1 MNLKQRILSIVI
13 NTSFF
18 QNGLLMKRHLA
29 ELKHIKLTIMDYW
42 NVYRILNNFPH
53 ANHSKIQ
60 SVAILLISKSHH
72 IGYFYLAQS
81 LALQNKVQEAMTN
94 LEKFLEIEPYHTDA
108 SILLSELEFEQGKIK
123 SARNRLYTLLN
134 HSKRRKV
141 WQALSNMVNSKED
154 FNHFL
159 FEFTKKFPNFQN
171 ELILHDLANHLS
183 NAALR
188 ANENEFALKFW
199 QNQYRLFCAIN
210 TQLTRKKVNLQRK
223 FNDRDAAIA
232 LSTIKNC
239 LDKHEIPFF
248 LISGTLLGCIRENKL
263 LSHDKDIDIGVWDT
277 HTVEQLKQIIRNSG
291 FFYILPIYS
300 QDILVIRHVN
310 GVSID
315 IFIHYKS
322 QNDYWHAGRK
332 CSWHNSPFELSEYF
346 FLGNSYLIPANY
358 ELYLSENYGDNWRV
372 PQINFDSALDTPNM
386 KILSHIEFVI
396 YLYKKILSKSEDK
409 LKKRLILL
417 LKKLN
422 NK

>member
-1 MNLKQRILSIVI
+1 MNLKQKMLSII
-13 NTSFF
+13 TNTTFF
-18 QNGLLMKRHLA
+18 QNGLLMRRHFI
-29 ELKHIKLTIMDYW
+29 ELKHIKLTITDYW
-42 NVYRILNNFPH
+42 NVYRILNQIPY

-60 SVAILLISKSHH
+60 YISNFLIKKSHY

-81 LALQNKVQEAMTN
+81 LALQNKVQEAIVN

-141 WQALSNMVNSKED
+141 WQALSNMVNNKED
-154 FNHFL
+154 FNNFL

-183 NAALR
+183 NAAVR
-188 ANENEFALKFW
+188 ANENEFALNFW
-199 QNQYRLFCAIN
+199 QNQYLLSCATKTQITRTKIN
-210 TQLTRKKVNLQRK
+210 FQRK
-223 FNDRDAAIA
+223 FNDKDAAIA
-232 LSTIKNC
+232 LSAIKNC
-239 LDKHEIPFF
+239 LDKHEVPFF

-263 LSHDKDIDIGVWDT
+263 LNHDKDIDIGVWDLYS
-277 HTVEQLKQIIRNSG
+277 VNQLSKIIKNSG
-291 FFYILPIYS
+291 CFYILPIYS
-300 QDILVIRHVN
+300 KDILVIRHVN

-346 FLGNSYLIPANY
+346 FLGNSYLIPTNY
-358 ELYLSENYGDNWRV
+358 DLYLSENYGHNWRV

-386 KILSHIEFVI
+386 RILSKLDFLI
-396 YLYKKILSKSEDK
+396 YLYKRVLSLSVDSET
-409 LKKRLILL
+409 R
-417 LKKLN
+417 KKLV
-422 NK
+422 KKIEIITK